1 MNEEIFDSISDLL
14 AKSGTTVSKN
24 IDGSIVVSLPDSSEK
39 LADCTDNGDGTVSYT
54 MYLGDGTE
62 EVGSGT
68 PEEFKEHVL
77 DALDSWIDYVPYDQ
91 SSVEPNVSAEYRHAI
106 GESRDDV
113 MRRSLVEMGLDDDQA
128 EAIIEV
134 ANALMEAS
142 SSVSLTIDN
151 MPLEGKSFDD
161 LVERNKPFLTRK
173 WLIKQLK
180 DKNVDLGDLD
190 LKKAGVSALVE
201 KLMPALSAD
210 EKKNGGRPTKAQL
223 KDFVEQYRS
232 AAHTETIHGDDEVLG
247 TAWNQFGKTAKDK
260 TSKTGGKA
268 KATTAVMDNE
278 TPIESG
284 EVDDYDEE
292 IGYKEVNHGAG
303 DDDELKS
310 EQFIADNMGDTVSVK
325 DAVVTEKKNKKGE
338 VVQHLDGFTDVEE
351 SNADTEAEP
360 VDDGDPMIRLWDGDA
375 SSIGREDLSDKYDIP
390 SGALEQ
396 VESRTNQLKESFND
410 ILKSIPTIQSRPVS
424 FVMQLL
430 FGKAGGGLRGTVL
443 RLINSDQD
451 TLQKIERGKG
461 ILDISKATPAQ
472 RKELETAM
480 KTETVKNAIAKV
492 QQEFADYAAFIREI
506 LPAAYDEACN
516 IESGSEQSAE
526 GDVSEVAPDF
536 VNMFRTFLFN
546 KKCPFAGYPWYV
558 VDKLC
563 SNLGSI
569 IKLSEP
575 TGGSRKVSGV
585 LAGKPVSTK
594 YESMMAMPL
603 DNKNAFGE
611 PDNTETRYS
620 GLAEQI
626 DTLLWMEHDNGS
638 LSQEQLDQ
646 LADLRNQIEAYGERA
661 EGWVKSCDR
670 ALAGKPATA
679 AAK

>member
-24 IDGSIVVSLPDSSEK
+24 LDGSIVVSLPDSSEK
-39 LADCTDNGDGTVSYT
+39 LADCTDNGDGTVSFKL
-54 MYLGDGTE
+54 YLGDGNEDT
-62 EVGSGT
+62 GSGT

-77 DALDSWIDYVPYDQ
+77 NALDSWIDYVPYDQ
-91 SSVEPNVSAEYRHAI
+91 FSVEPNISPEYRRAI
-106 GESRDDV
+106 GESREDA
-113 MRRSLVEMGLDDDQA
+113 MRRSLFEMGLEDDQA

-142 SSVSLTIDN
+142 SSVSLTIDK
-151 MPLEGKSFDD
+151 MPLEGKNFDD
-161 LVERNKPFLTRK
+161 LVERNKPFLTKK

-190 LKKAGVSALVE
+190 LKKAGIAALVE
-201 KLMPALSAD
+201 KLMPALSPD
-210 EKKNGGRPTKAQL
+210 EKKNGGRPTKSQL

-232 AAHTETIHGDDEVLG
+232 GTRTETIQGDDEVLG

-284 EVDDYDEE
+284 EADDYDEE
-292 IGYKEVNHGAG
+292 IGYKEANHGAG
-303 DDDELKS
+303 DEDELKS
-310 EQFIADNMGDTVSVK
+310 EQFIADNMGGTVSVK

-338 VVQHLDGFTDVEE
+338 VVDQHLDGFTDIEDTNV
-351 SNADTEAEP
+351 DTEAEP
-360 VDDGDPMIRLWDGDA
+360 VDDGDPMIKLWDGDA
-375 SSIGREDLSDKYDIP
+375 SSIGREDLSGKYDIP
-390 SGALEQ
+390 AEALEQ
-396 VESRTNQLKESFND
+396 VEARTSQLKESFND
-410 ILKSIPTIQSRPVS
+410 ILQSIPTIKSRPVS

-443 RLINSDQD
+443 RLINGDQD
-451 TLQKIERGKG
+451 TLQKIEHGRG
-461 ILDISKATPAQ
+461 IIDVAKATEAQ
-472 RKELETAM
+472 RKELDAAM
-480 KTETVKNAIAKV
+480 KTETVKNAIAKI

-506 LPAAYDEACN
+506 LPVAYDEACN

-563 SNLGSI
+563 NNLGSI
-569 IKLSEP
+569 IKLGEP
-575 TGGSRKVSGV
+575 TGGSRKISGV
-585 LAGKPVSTK
+585 LTG
-594 YESMMAMPL
+594 
-603 DNKNAFGE
+603 N
-611 PDNTETRYS
+611 
-620 GLAEQI
+620 
-626 DTLLWMEHDNGS
+626 
-638 LSQEQLDQ
+638 
-646 LADLRNQIEAYGERA
+646 
-661 EGWVKSCDR
+661 
-670 ALAGKPATA
+670 PATA
-679 AAK
+679 VAK

>member
-1 MNEEIFDSISDLL
+1 MNEEIFDSISGLL

-24 IDGSIVVSLPDSSEK
+24 MDGSIVVSLPDSSEK
-39 LADCTDNGDGTVSYT
+39 LTDCTDNGDGTVSFKL
-54 MYLGDGTE
+54 YLGDGNEDT
-62 EVGSGT
+62 GSGT

-77 DALDSWIDYVPYDQ
+77 NALDSWIDYVPYDQ
-91 SSVEPNVSAEYRHAI
+91 FAVEPNISPEYRRAI
-106 GESRDDV
+106 GESREDA
-113 MRRSLVEMGLDDDQA
+113 MRRSLFEMGLEDDQA

-134 ANALMEAS
+134 TNALMEAS

-151 MPLEGKSFDD
+151 MPLEGKNFDD
-161 LVERNKPFLTRK
+161 LVERNKPFLTKK

-190 LKKAGVSALVE
+190 LKKAGIAALVE
-201 KLMPALSAD
+201 KLMPSLSDA
-210 EKKNGGRPTKAQL
+210 EKKNGGRPTKSQL

-232 AAHTETIHGDDEVLG
+232 AAQTQSIQSDDEVLG
-247 TAWNQFGKTAKDK
+247 TAWNQFGKTAKDAS
-260 TSKTGGKA
+260 SKSGGKA

-284 EVDDYDEE
+284 EADDYDEE

-310 EQFIADNMGDTVSVK
+310 EQFIADNMGGTVSVK

-338 VVQHLDGFTDVEE
+338 VVSQQLDGFTDIEDDNV
-351 SNADTEAEP
+351 DTEAEP
-360 VDDGDPMIRLWDGDA
+360 VDDGDPMIKLWDGDA

-390 SGALEQ
+390 TGALEQ
-396 VESRTNQLKESFND
+396 VEARTNQLKESFND
-410 ILKSIPTIQSRPVS
+410 ILQSIPTIKSRPVS

-443 RLINSDQD
+443 RLINGDQA
-451 TLQKIERGKG
+451 TLQKIEHGRG
-461 ILDISKATPAQ
+461 IIDAAKATEAQ
-472 RKELETAM
+472 RKELEGALA
-480 KTETVKNAIAKV
+480 TETVQNAIAKI

-506 LPAAYDEACN
+506 LPVAYDEACD

-546 KKCPFAGYPWYV
+546 KKCPFAGYPWTV

-563 SNLGSI
+563 NNLGSV
-569 IKLSEP
+569 IKLGEP
-575 TGGSRKVSGV
+575 TGGSRKISGV
-585 LAGKPVSTK
+585 LAGT
-594 YESMMAMPL
+594 
-603 DNKNAFGE
+603 
-611 PDNTETRYS
+611 
-620 GLAEQI
+620 
-626 DTLLWMEHDNGS
+626 
-638 LSQEQLDQ
+638 
-646 LADLRNQIEAYGERA
+646 
-661 EGWVKSCDR
+661 
-670 ALAGKPATA
+670 PATS

>member
-1 MNEEIFDSISDLL
+1 MNEEIFDSISGLL

-24 IDGSIVVSLPDSSEK
+24 LDGSIVVSLPDSSEK
-39 LADCTDNGDGTVSYT
+39 LADCTDNGDGTVSFKL
-54 MYLGDGTE
+54 YLGDGNEDT
-62 EVGSGT
+62 GSGT

-77 DALDSWIDYVPYDQ
+77 NALDSWIDYVPYDQ
-91 SSVEPNVSAEYRHAI
+91 FSVEPNISLEYRRAI
-106 GESRDDV
+106 GESREDA
-113 MRRSLVEMGLDDDQA
+113 MRRSLFEMGLEDDQA

-142 SSVSLTIDN
+142 SSVSLTIDK
-151 MPLEGKSFDD
+151 MPLEGKNFDD
-161 LVERNKPFLTRK
+161 LVERNKPFLTKK

-190 LKKAGVSALVE
+190 LKKAGISALVE
-201 KLMPALSAD
+201 KLMPALSPD
-210 EKKNGGRPTKAQL
+210 EKKNGGRPTKSQL

-232 AAHTETIHGDDEVLG
+232 ATQTETIQGDDEVLG

-284 EVDDYDEE
+284 EADDYDEE

-303 DDDELKS
+303 DEDELKS
-310 EQFIADNMGDTVSVK
+310 EQFIADNMGGAVSVK

-338 VVQHLDGFTDVEE
+338 VVSQQLDGFTDIEDD
-351 SNADTEAEP
+351 NADAEAEP
-360 VDDGDPMIRLWDGDA
+360 VDDGDPMIKLWDGDV

-390 SGALEQ
+390 AKALEQ
-396 VESRTNQLKESFND
+396 VEARTNQLKESFND
-410 ILKSIPTIQSRPVS
+410 ILQSIPTIKSRPVS

-443 RLINSDQD
+443 RLINGDQA
-451 TLQKIERGKG
+451 TLQKIEHDRG
-461 ILDISKATPAQ
+461 IIDVAKATEAQ
-472 RKELETAM
+472 RKELEGALA
-480 KTETVKNAIAKV
+480 TETVQNAIAKI

-506 LPAAYDEACN
+506 LPVAYDEACD
-516 IESGSEQSAE
+516 IESGSEQSVE

-563 SNLGSI
+563 SNLGSV
-569 IKLSEP
+569 IKLGEP
-575 TGGSRKVSGV
+575 TGGSRKISGV
-585 LAGKPVSTK
+585 LAG
-594 YESMMAMPL
+594 
-603 DNKNAFGE
+603 N
-611 PDNTETRYS
+611 
-620 GLAEQI
+620 
-626 DTLLWMEHDNGS
+626 
-638 LSQEQLDQ
+638 
-646 LADLRNQIEAYGERA
+646 
-661 EGWVKSCDR
+661 
-670 ALAGKPATA
+670 PATA
-679 AAK
+679 SAK

>member
-77 DALDSWIDYVPYDQ
+77 DSLDSWIDYVPYDR
-91 SSVEPNVSAEYRHAI
+91 SSVEPNVPAEYRRAI

-113 MRRSLVEMGLDDDQA
+113 MRRSLFEMGLEDDQA

-151 MPLEGKSFDD
+151 MPLEGKNFDD
-161 LVERNKPFLTRK
+161 LVERNKPFLTKK

-190 LKKAGVSALVE
+190 LKKAGISALVE

-210 EKKNGGRPTKAQL
+210 EKKNGGRPTKSQL
-223 KDFVEQYRS
+223 KEFVEQYRS
-232 AAHTETIHGDDEVLG
+232 AAQIQSIQSDDEVLG
-247 TAWNQFGKTAKDK
+247 TAWNQFGKTATDK
-260 TSKTGGKA
+260 SSKTGGKA

-284 EVDDYDEE
+284 EADDYDEE
-292 IGYKEVNHGAG
+292 IGYKEVNRGAG
-303 DDDELKS
+303 DEDELKS

-325 DAVVTEKKNKKGE
+325 DAVVTEKKNKNGD
-338 VVQHLDGFTDVEE
+338 VVSQKLDGFADIEE
-351 SNADTEAEP
+351 NNVDTEAEP
-360 VDDGDPMIRLWDGDA
+360 VDDGDPMIKLWDGDA

-390 SGALEQ
+390 GEALEQ
-396 VESRTNQLKESFND
+396 VEARTNQLKEAFND
-410 ILKSIPTIQSRPVS
+410 ILQSIPTIQSRPVS

-443 RLINSDQD
+443 RLINGDQD

-472 RKELETAM
+472 RKELEDAM
-480 KTETVKNAIAKV
+480 NTDTVKNAIAKI
-492 QQEFADYAAFIREI
+492 QHEFADYAAFIREI
-506 LPAAYDEACN
+506 LPVAYDEACN

-563 SNLGSI
+563 NNLDGI
-569 IKLSEP
+569 IKFSEP
-575 TGGSRKVSGV
+575 TGGSRKISGV
-585 LAGKPVSTK
+585 LTG
-594 YESMMAMPL
+594 
-603 DNKNAFGE
+603 N
-611 PDNTETRYS
+611 
-620 GLAEQI
+620 
-626 DTLLWMEHDNGS
+626 
-638 LSQEQLDQ
+638 
-646 LADLRNQIEAYGERA
+646 
-661 EGWVKSCDR
+661 
-670 ALAGKPATA
+670 PATT

>member
-77 DALDSWIDYVPYDQ
+77 DALDSWIDYVPYDR
-91 SSVEPNVSAEYRHAI
+91 SSVEPNVPAEYRRAI

-113 MRRSLVEMGLDDDQA
+113 MRRSLFEMGLEDDQA

-151 MPLEGKSFDD
+151 MPLEGKNFDD
-161 LVERNKPFLTRK
+161 LVERNKPFLTKK

-190 LKKAGVSALVE
+190 LKKAGISALVE

-210 EKKNGGRPTKAQL
+210 EKKNGGRPTKSQL
-223 KDFVEQYRS
+223 KEFVEQYRS
-232 AAHTETIHGDDEVLG
+232 AAQIQSIQSDDEVLG
-247 TAWNQFGKTAKDK
+247 TAWNQFGKTATDK
-260 TSKTGGKA
+260 SSKTGGKA

-284 EVDDYDEE
+284 EADDYDEE
-292 IGYKEVNHGAG
+292 IGYKEVNRGAG
-303 DDDELKS
+303 DEDELKS

-325 DAVVTEKKNKKGE
+325 DAVVTEKKNKNGD
-338 VVQHLDGFTDVEE
+338 VVSQKLDGFADIEE
-351 SNADTEAEP
+351 NNVDTEAEP
-360 VDDGDPMIRLWDGDA
+360 VDDGDPMIKLWDGDA

-390 SGALEQ
+390 GEALEQ
-396 VESRTNQLKESFND
+396 VEARTNQLKEAFND
-410 ILKSIPTIQSRPVS
+410 ILQSIPTIQSRPVS

-443 RLINSDQD
+443 RLINGDQD

-472 RKELETAM
+472 RKELEDAM
-480 KTETVKNAIAKV
+480 NTDTVKNAIAKI
-492 QQEFADYAAFIREI
+492 QHEFADYAAFIREI
-506 LPAAYDEACN
+506 LPVAYDEACN

-563 SNLGSI
+563 NNLDGI
-569 IKLSEP
+569 IKFSEP
-575 TGGSRKVSGV
+575 TGGSRKISGV
-585 LAGKPVSTK
+585 LTG
-594 YESMMAMPL
+594 
-603 DNKNAFGE
+603 N
-611 PDNTETRYS
+611 
-620 GLAEQI
+620 
-626 DTLLWMEHDNGS
+626 
-638 LSQEQLDQ
+638 
-646 LADLRNQIEAYGERA
+646 
-661 EGWVKSCDR
+661 
-670 ALAGKPATA
+670 PATT